1 MFSLIPDI
9 VSMPRTILVSSKEE
23 IACAVFGPHILKY
36 PGGVE
41 GWLERSGLRFSY
53 QKFWNKRPRQSNI
66 SIFVSRSCCSEES
79 EEESGSWFSLPI
91 DSATELEAVTQAA
104 REHSSLFWE
113 IDPRIGWR
121 NLGPI
126 ECPIFDSPHCANKRS
141 ADENNPSEYW
151 GGGLVGWID

>member
-9 VSMPRTILVSSKEE
+9 LSMPRTILVCSREE

-36 PGGVE
+36 PGGVT
-41 GWLERSGLRFSY
+41 GWLERSGLQFTHRKCWE
-53 QKFWNKRPRQSNI
+53 QKTLSV
-66 SIFVSRSCCSEES
+66 FVSKSEE
-79 EEESGSWFSLPI
+79 EKESGSWFSLPI
-91 DSATELEAVTQAA
+91 DTQTELEAVTRAA

-113 IDPRIGWR
+113 IDPRIGRR

-151 GGGLVGWID
+151 GGGLVGWTS